1 MRYREFK
8 YKTDLQEA
16 AMAKRH
22 FLEPR
27 YKKIRTQLIDLV
39 NAGSIKNHKNA
50 FVDITDPKSVLK
62 QINSNIAKIK
72 KGEQIKNLS
81 VDLGGGNSIKMNH
94 IHKDQTTKKVIKV
107 IGNILEGL
115 TGLAVATKLA
125 KEGDVTE
132 DTMQEIGTKLS
143 NNESA
148 VTTDRGLA
156 KDQIKFK
163 FKAPT
168 KAEEDLLKD
177 LIRFKFDVAGNIDEI
192 NDLYQFQSQ
201 DQIKRVGNQCK
212 IVVGYAN
219 TGTAPRTALTKFQ
232 ANEFKDDVTQTISVT
247 SDGGDAEKQ
256 STTKVDLFIEVEDP
270 NKEPVRQKL
279 TSIKSG
285 SGTHQ
290 GGQVTGKTFNHL
302 NRFWY
307 SAIFEKLPKAYIKG
321 FNHTTTQEILDKGIR
336 PTYTFMQTQISNLL
350 QADNE
355 NNEKQFLKNM
365 TLGLKYHTQMNE
377 PTTKAGDDDVTI
389 FIANDVGKNNKFN
402 ELQFNDNNFTKTM
415 EYFDLA
421 VSDVSNTST
430 KEVTITVTAKIS
442 PNADMNKMPAFTRS
456 LMKKGQVPG
465 KYLVKYRSKV
475 ESETTIRNTVDIGSQ
490 AEVLANV
497 LNAIQKAPSVDK
509 TAPAPAP
516 APTPPPQN
524 KPPVQPTPAV

>member
-8 YKTDLQEA
+8 YQIDLHEA

-22 FLEPR
+22 FLEPK
-27 YKKIRTQLIDLV
+27 YKKIRTQLIDLI
-39 NAGSIKNHKNA
+39 NSGSIKNHKKA
-50 FVDITDPKSVLK
+50 FINIADPKSVLK

-72 KGEQIKNLS
+72 KGEQVKNLT

-125 KEGDVTE
+125 KEGDVTT

-148 VTTDRGLA
+148 VTTERGLA
-156 KDQIKFK
+156 KDQIKFR

-177 LIRFKFDVAGNIDEI
+177 LIRFNFDVAGNIDEI
-192 NDLYQFQSQ
+192 NELYQFQSQ

-219 TGTAPRTALTKFQ
+219 TGTAPRNALTKFQ
-232 ANEFKDDVTQTISVT
+232 ANEFKDNVIQTISVT
-247 SDGGDAEKQ
+247 SDGGDADKQ
-256 STTKVDLFIEVEDP
+256 STTKVDLFIEVKEP
-270 NKEPVRQKL
+270 NKEPIRQKL

-307 SAIFEKLPKAYIKG
+307 SAIFEKLPRAYIKG
-321 FNHTTTQEILDKGIR
+321 FNHTTTQEILDNGIR
-336 PTYTFMQTQISNLL
+336 PTYDYIQTQISNLL

-355 NNEKQFLKNM
+355 RNEKQFLKNM

-377 PTTKAGDDDVTI
+377 PNTKAGDDDVTI

-402 ELQFNDNNFTKTM
+402 ELQFNENNFTKTM

-421 VSDVSNTST
+421 VSDVSDTST
-430 KEVTITVTAKIS
+430 KEVTITVTANLS
-442 PNADMNKMPAFTRS
+442 PKADMDKLPAFTRS

-516 APTPPPQN
+516 TPSPPPQN